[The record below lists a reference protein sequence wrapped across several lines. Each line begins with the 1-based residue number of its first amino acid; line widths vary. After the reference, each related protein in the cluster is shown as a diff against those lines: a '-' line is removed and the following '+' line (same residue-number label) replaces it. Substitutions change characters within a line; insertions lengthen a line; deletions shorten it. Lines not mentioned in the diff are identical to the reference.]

1 MPFGIMSRYLGRQFL
16 MAVLF
21 LLAVLAGV
29 VLIAEFVELFRRAGG
44 HEDVTGSMALT
55 LAVLKLPRTVEQIFH
70 VAVLFGSMAAFM
82 RLNRSRELVIARA
95 AGMSVWQILA
105 PLIVLAILI
114 GVARVFVFNPV
125 AATMFGQYE
134 ALEDR
139 YFDHN
144 REAMELTQ
152 NGFWLR
158 QRNGDET
165 VTIRATAS
173 RLGDVEITDVM
184 VQVFGSDDNFI
195 RRIDAREGRLEDGF
209 WELTDAW
216 ATEGQQAPIY
226 HSRLSLDT
234 DLTRESIVDS
244 FSRPETLAF
253 WKLPDFIDRLT
264 SAGFS
269 AVRHQLHFH
278 TLLAQPTLLVAMVL
292 LSAVFSLRNPR
303 RGGTLIAII
312 GAIIAGFLVFVVND
326 IVTAF
331 GIAETIPVVMAAW
344 TPPMVTLL
352 IGAGLLLHREDG

>member
-21 LLAVLAGV
+21 LLAVLSGV
-29 VLIAEFVELFRRAGG
+29 VLLFEFVELFRRAGD
-44 HEDVTGSMALT
+44 HEDVTGSMAFT

-125 AATMFGQYE
+125 AATMFGRYE

-144 REAMELTQ
+144 REAMELTR

-173 RLGDVEITDVM
+173 QLGDVEITDVM
-184 VQVFGSDDNFI
+184 VQVFDSDDTFV
-195 RRIDAREGRLEDGF
+195 RRIDAQQGHLREGY
-209 WELTDAW
+209 WEFVDAW
-216 ATEGQQAPIY
+216 TTEGQQAAEF
-226 HSRLSLDT
+226 HATLSLST

-253 WKLPDFIDRLT
+253 WELPDFIDRLKT
-264 SAGFS
+264 AGFG
-269 AVRHQLHFH
+269 AVRHELHFH
-278 TLLAQPTLLVAMVL
+278 TLLAQPSLLVAMVL

-312 GAIIAGFLVFVVND
+312 GAIVAGFLVFVVND

-344 TPPMVTLL
+344 TPPIVTLL
-352 IGAGLLLHREDG
+352 IGTGLLLHREDG